1 MAGGAAKQEH
11 HSRQPEELNI
21 STTTNGGHDCESTG
35 WNGDNEGLFIVF
47 ACEPAVE
54 QQRQNKEMA
63 S

>member
-21 STTTNGGHDCESTG
+21 STTTNGGHDCESKG
-35 WNGDNEGLFIVF
+35 WNGDNEGLSIVF
-47 ACEPAVE
+47 ACDPAVE